1 MVPVRVTGSD
11 YGKTHSPPSAPKISH
26 RACTMELLT
35 RTPRAA
41 HSSSD
46 LLSARAIQAK
56 SLLLRSHLFSIE
68 TAEQRRFTQASISS
82 QKNATLW
89 SIFAPLQGCRQLK
102 C

>member
-1 MVPVRVTGSD
+1 MAKNTQSAIGA
-11 YGKTHSPPSAPKISH
+11 KNIPPRLHNGIAHANTQP
-26 RACTMELLT
+26 
-35 RTPRAA
+35 A

-68 TAEQRRFTQASISS
+68 TAEQRRFTKASISS

-102 C
+102 CVSGP